1 MRFGSSHPTAQKK
14 VGWKMF
20 EIWNFAMIVR
30 TFPPLNF
37 SDAFIPIKNVS
48 RVRQLSSNP
57 TKGVNV
63 LAVGCNLLHQK
74 TTITVVYSS
83 PKGEAR
89 WGTARR
95 ENLDF
100 GATDCTLQSIPPL
113 RGCGF
118 ADGQHNLLQIRI
130 FLPKGGG

>member
-1 MRFGSSHPTAQKK
+1 
-14 VGWKMF
+14 
-20 EIWNFAMIVR
+20 MIVR

-37 SDAFIPIKNVS
+37 SDAFIRTKTVG
-48 RVRQLSSNP
+48 RVRQLTSNP

-74 TTITVVYSS
+74 TTTTVVYSS
-83 PKGEAR
+83 PEGEAR
-89 WGTARR
+89 RGTARR

-100 GATDCTLQSIPPL
+100 GATDCTLQSIPPQ
-113 RGCGF
+113 RGSGF
-118 ADGQHNLLQIRI
+118 ADGRRNLLQVWI